1 MKKFISTAL
10 AAILALGCVAMVG
23 CGGSGAIGDG
33 GDGGNNGAAVVDDA
47 KTVNLRLY
55 KAGFGDQFIYE
66 LKKNFEAVYAEEGYK
81 INVLTPTLGSA
92 GTPMVQEMSRG
103 YDKTKIDLYI
113 TGAITPNMVSEY
125 GEYGLVCEELEET
138 VWNQKAINYDGTES
152 ETVISERIL
161 SDYEPF
167 LRADNNKMYG
177 FNWAQT
183 TAGMVVNM
191 KKLSA
196 YGVTEL
202 PRTTNELFEI
212 FDKILYGVEGLI
224 GGSEETKTYPLTY
237 TLQSGNGGGA
247 GYQNCALLSWFS
259 QYDIDTYNE
268 FLRMQTKTE
277 DGWVDMEDG
286 YKVYQNENLKKS
298 LTAGYHLMD
307 MEYSAFGSK
316 TQTLDQAQG
325 LIMKD
330 KKGQNNA
337 VFMLNG
343 DWFLNE
349 VKANYSK
356 NLNDI
361 TFMNVPVISSLG
373 IDLFGA
379 GTAYNLSDEACD
391 DLLSYI
397 CKLVDENKTLDEIIA
412 MVKTEKGV
420 ELTQEIAQ
428 QVATARGVG
437 FARGIEHLAFMTK
450 DTTKKD
456 IASLVLRMMAS
467 DDFAETFMAKANAS
481 SPYTKNVKTVSP
493 YRFVNDAQK
502 ITSNIHYR
510 AVNSRVQGLR
520 FKAMKTDA
528 FIPGTSN
535 LALTLYDRN
544 EKESYAEA
552 AQKLF
557 DACNAKVFS
566 SWNDYIK

>member
-10 AAILALGCVAMVG
+10 AFMLSLGCVAAVG
-23 CGGSGAIGDG
+23 CGGGDT
-33 GDGGNNGAAVVDDA
+33 GDDEGNNGAAVVNDE

-55 KAGFGDQFIYE
+55 KAGFGDAFIYE

-81 INVLTPTLGSA
+81 INVLTPTYGSA
-92 GTPMVQEMSRG
+92 GTAMVQEMSRG
-103 YDKTKIDLYI
+103 YDKTGVDLYI

-125 GEYGLVCEELEET
+125 GEYGLVCEELEES
-138 VWNQKAINYDGTES
+138 VWNQTAINYDGTES

-167 LRADNNKMYG
+167 LRADNGKMYG

-183 TAGMVVNM
+183 TAGLVVNT

-202 PRTTNELFEI
+202 PRTTNELFDV

-224 GGSEETKTYPLTY
+224 GGSEETKTYPVTY
-237 TLQSGNGGGA
+237 TLKSGVGGGA
-247 GYQNCALLSWFS
+247 GYQDCAMLSWFS

-268 FLRMQTKTE
+268 FLRMQHKTE
-277 DGWVDMEDG
+277 DGWVDMEEG
-286 YKVYQNENLKKS
+286 YKVFENESLLKS
-298 LTAGYHLMD
+298 LTAGFEFMD
-307 MEYSAFGSK
+307 MEYSAYGSK

-325 LIMKD
+325 LLMKEAGR
-330 KKGQNNA
+330 KQNNA

-356 NLNDI
+356 YLHDI

-373 IDLFGA
+373 IDVFGA
-379 GTAYNLSDEACD
+379 ATSYNLSDEACD
-391 DLLSYI
+391 ELLSYI
-397 CKLVDENKTLDEIIA
+397 CKLVDENKTIEEIIA
-412 MVKTEKGV
+412 SVKTEKGID
-420 ELTQEIAQ
+420 LTQEDAQ
-428 QVATARGVG
+428 RIATARGVG

-450 DTTKKD
+450 DTTKKH

-467 DDFAETFMAKANAS
+467 DDFAETFMVKANAS
-481 SPYTKNVKTVSP
+481 SPYTKDVQAVSE
-493 YRFVNDAQK
+493 YKFVNDAQK

-510 AVNSRVQGLR
+510 AVNSRMQGVR
-520 FKAMKTDA
+520 FKAMRTDA
-528 FIPGTSN
+528 FILGTNN
-535 LALTLYDRN
+535 LALTLYDKN
-544 EKESYAEA
+544 EKDSYADA
-552 AQKLF
+552 AKKLF
-557 DACNAKVFS
+557 DACNAKALAA
-566 SWNDYIK
+566 WNEYIKD

>member
-1 MKKFISTAL
+1 MKKIIATTMAFLLSM
-10 AAILALGCVAMVG
+10 GCVAMAG
-23 CGGSGAIGDG
+23 CGGSGDNGD
-33 GDGGNNGAAVVDDA
+33 DGNNGAAVVNDE

-55 KAGFGDQFIYE
+55 KAGFGDAFIYE

-81 INVLTPTLGSA
+81 INVLTPTYGSA
-92 GTPMVQEMSRG
+92 GTAMVQEMSRG
-103 YDKTKIDLYI
+103 YDKTGVDLYI

-125 GEYGLVCEELEET
+125 GEYGLVCEELEES
-138 VWNQKAINYDGTES
+138 VWNQTAINYDGTES

-183 TAGMVVNM
+183 TAGMVVNT

-196 YGVTEL
+196 YGITEL

-212 FDKILYGVEGLI
+212 FDKILYGIDGVI

-237 TLQSGNGGGA
+237 SLTSGSGGGS
-247 GYQNCALLSWFS
+247 GYQNCSMLSWFS

-277 DGWVDMEDG
+277 NGWVDMEDG
-286 YKVYQNENLKKS
+286 YKVYQNENLLKS
-298 LTAGYHLMD
+298 LTAGYQLMD
-307 MEYSAFGSK
+307 VEYSAYGSK

-325 LIMKD
+325 LLMKD
-330 KKGQNNA
+330 TMNKQNNA

-356 NLNDI
+356 NLHDV

-373 IDLFGA
+373 VDYFGA
-379 GTAYNLSDEACD
+379 GTKYNLSDEACD
-391 DLLSYI
+391 ELLSYI
-397 CKLVDENKTLDEIIA
+397 CKLVDENKTIAEIIA
-412 MVKTEKGV
+412 SVKAEKGIDLS
-420 ELTQEIAQ
+420 EEDAQ
-428 QVATARGVG
+428 KVATARGVG
-437 FARGIEHLAFMTK
+437 FARGIEHLAFITK
-450 DTTKKD
+450 DSTKKD

-481 SPYTKNVKTVSP
+481 SPYTKDVKTVSE
-493 YRFVNDAQK
+493 YKFVNDAQK

-520 FKAMKTDA
+520 FKAMRTDA
-528 FIPGTSN
+528 FILGTSN

-544 EKESYAEA
+544 EKETYAEA

-557 DACNAKVFS
+557 DNCNAKVLAA
-566 SWNDYIK
+566 WNDYFKN